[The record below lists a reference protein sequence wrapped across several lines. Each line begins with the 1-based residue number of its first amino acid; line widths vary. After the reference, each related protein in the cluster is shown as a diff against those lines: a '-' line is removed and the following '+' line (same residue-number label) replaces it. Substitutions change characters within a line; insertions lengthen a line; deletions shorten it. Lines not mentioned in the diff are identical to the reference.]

1 MGRGNLN
8 RKIMYFQF
16 HVKYW
21 TKIPKFLNRMV
32 GRIIGKMAKI
42 QDMTN
47 NIIVDEIIFDKNIN
61 LCISEHGE

>member
-1 MGRGNLN
+1 
-8 RKIMYFQF
+8 
-16 HVKYW
+16 
-21 TKIPKFLNRMV
+21 MV

-61 LCISEHGE
+61 LCISERWE

>member
-1 MGRGNLN
+1 
-8 RKIMYFQF
+8 
-16 HVKYW
+16 
-21 TKIPKFLNRMV
+21 MV